1 MEFVKKYD
9 RDKKRRDAQFARLIS
24 VTNYIKNK
32 RRPIWASLHIN
43 YVNINGFK
51 PPRSHPYQASNLQL

>member
-1 MEFVKKYD
+1 MEFVKKYG
-9 RDKKRRDAQFARLIS
+9 RDNKCRDAQFGRLIP

-32 RRPIWASLHIN
+32 RRPIWASLHII

-51 PPRSHPYQASNLQL
+51 PPRSLPCQASNLQL